1 MVILK
6 GHPPH
11 SQYIPLGK
19 NDSALLVDRN
29 KEGRSRGTVR
39 DPASLKHRQGEGKIA
54 ADGVLNIGI

>member
-39 DPASLKHRQGEGKIA
+39 DPASLKHRKGEGRITV
-54 ADGVLNIGI
+54 GVVLNLGI